1 MTHYTVGLSIVHL
14 LETRIF
20 NISIF
25 LYIIDSLV
33 ITVYL
38 MRELGKRRLSMRVQ
52 EVILPNEGRRY
63 LVLDDQGKPVP
74 PVLKYI
80 KYLDNIQ
87 KSPNTQRTYC
97 FALRD
102 YFVFLSLTETNYE
115 SANIKTIANFLSWL
129 VNPTLIEK
137 VQHLIPPTLRSEKT
151 INLKVTAVLSFYKF
165 LYQFE
170 YIEQDVATRAY
181 VDVKGI
187 KQYKGFLHHI
197 TRSKSVSES
206 ILKLKEPKKRVETI
220 PDTTLQAALSATTN
234 VRDFFLLQLLFET
247 GLRIGETLS
256 LHKEDVLFDLKSG
269 HRIRLAYRSEQPR
282 EFRQKTGL
290 REVHI
295 SANLIDLFDD
305 YMYSIA
311 DFDQCDSL
319 FVKIK
324 GKSQGLPMNYQDVI
338 STFRRIEEKIDYHLH
353 PHLYRHTHATKYY
366 EQTKDIKI
374 VQERLG
380 HKQIQTTMNLYLHPS
395 DKEIRNQWEKA
406 SSAFRLEE

>member
-1 MTHYTVGLSIVHL
+1 
-14 LETRIF
+14 
-20 NISIF
+20 
-25 LYIIDSLV
+25 
-33 ITVYL
+33 
-38 MRELGKRRLSMRVQ
+38 MRVQ

-282 EFRQKTGL
+282 EFRQ
-290 REVHI
+290 
-295 SANLIDLFDD
+295 
-305 YMYSIA
+305 
-311 DFDQCDSL
+311 
-319 FVKIK
+319 
-324 GKSQGLPMNYQDVI
+324 
-338 STFRRIEEKIDYHLH
+338 
-353 PHLYRHTHATKYY
+353 
-366 EQTKDIKI
+366 
-374 VQERLG
+374 
-380 HKQIQTTMNLYLHPS
+380 
-395 DKEIRNQWEKA
+395 
-406 SSAFRLEE
+406 

>member
-1 MTHYTVGLSIVHL
+1 
-14 LETRIF
+14 
-20 NISIF
+20 
-25 LYIIDSLV
+25 
-33 ITVYL
+33 
-38 MRELGKRRLSMRVQ
+38 MRVQ
-52 EVILPNEGRRY
+52 EVIINNGGKRY
-63 LVLDDQGKPVP
+63 LVLDDQEKPIQT
-74 PVLKYI
+74 VLHYM

-97 FALRD
+97 YALRD
-102 YFVFLSLTETNYE
+102 YFVFLSLTETDFE
-115 SANIKTIANFLSWL
+115 TASIKTIANFLSWL

-137 VQHLIPPTLRSEKT
+137 VQHVIPPSLKSEKT

-170 YIEQDVATRAY
+170 YIEQDVANRAY

-206 ILKLKEPKKRVETI
+206 ILKLKEPKKRVEII
-220 PDTTLQAALSATTN
+220 PDATLKAALSATTN

-256 LHKEDVLFDLKSG
+256 LHKEDILFDLQRG
-269 HRIRLAYRSEQPR
+269 HRIHLTCRNDQTR
-282 EFRQKTGL
+282 ESRQKTGL

-295 SANLIDLFDD
+295 SASLIDLFDD

-324 GKSQGLPMNYQDVI
+324 GKSKGLPMNYQDVI
-338 STFRRIEEKIDYHLH
+338 STFKRLEQKIDYHLH

-380 HKQIQTTMNLYLHPS
+380 HKQIQTTMNLYLHPT
-395 DKEIRNQWEKA
+395 DEKIRTQWEKA
-406 SSAFRLEE
+406 SPAFRMEE